1 MNLLMTEIWDSPYWP
16 NFDVDAQEIE
26 PYLAR
31 LSHGMGRI
39 HGVHAGLSP
48 VDREQILLREV
59 TQEAVHSFGIE
70 GVSLREDEIQQ
81 SVVASMAGRNL
92 DGATRRSD
100 RVAQMM
106 LQARDPETV
115 LSEETLC
122 HWHSLLFAHTE
133 AEDLGQW
140 RQSEM
145 VIVKSARADREEIL
159 YNALPAASVADAMK
173 KWVKGAKSPQG
184 RSAPVFAALMH
195 LWFESIHPFSDG
207 NGRIGR
213 AIVENIFAK
222 TDALPFSMSRQIEAD
237 KAGYYGALQ
246 AGRVIGQECIDAT
259 AFVIWFLQCLEKA
272 ANRGL
277 EEAMFLVQRNQF
289 FARFSDGLNDRQ
301 RQVLQN
307 LFGQGA
313 ERVDLGISNK
323 SYVKIA
329 KTSVA
334 TATRDLN
341 ELVQLGA
348 VLKSGAGGRS
358 TVYQISY
365 R

>member
-1 MNLLMTEIWDSPYWP
+1 MTEIWESPYWP
-16 NFDVDAQEIE
+16 NFGVDNNVVE

-31 LSHGMGRI
+31 LSHGLGRV

-48 VDREQILLREV
+48 ADREQILLREIA
-59 TQEAVHSFGIE
+59 QEAVHSFGIE
-70 GVSLREDEIQQ
+70 GVTLRAQDIQQ
-81 SVVASMAGRNL
+81 SVIASMAGRNL

-106 LQARDPETV
+106 LEARDPKTKLDEQ
-115 LSEETLC
+115 TLC
-122 HWHSLLFAHTE
+122 RWHHLLFAHTE
-133 AEDLGQW
+133 AEDLGRW

-159 YNALPAASVADAMK
+159 YNAIPAASVGDAMK
-173 KWVKGAKSPQG
+173 NWVAGANSHQG
-184 RSAPVFAALMH
+184 RSVPVFAALMH

-222 TDALPFSMSRQIEAD
+222 TDALPFSMSRQIESD
-237 KAGYYGALQ
+237 KTGYYAALQ
-246 AGRVIGQECIDAT
+246 AGRVLGEGQIDAT
-259 AFVIWFLQCLEKA
+259 AFVVWFLQCLETA
-272 ANRGL
+272 AERGL
-277 EEAMFLVQRNQF
+277 QEALFLTHRNQF
-289 FARFSDGLNDRQ
+289 FARFVAQMNDRQ
-301 RQVLQN
+301 IQVLQN
-307 LFGQGA
+307 LFGQGPT
-313 ERVDLGISNK
+313 RVDLGISNK

-341 ELVQLGA
+341 ELVKIGA
-348 VLKSGAGGRS
+348 LNKSGAGGRS
-358 TVYQISY
+358 TVYQIVY
-365 R
+365 Q